1 MQMSVQQNLIAG
13 VCVAIG
19 IASVGVS
26 LKAGIDHFV
35 DRDRVVTVK
44 GLAERNVQADYV
56 IWPVTFRVTGN
67 DLSALYEK
75 AQRQSEEI
83 RNFLISQGIK
93 TQDISQG
100 TPSVQ
105 DLHADFYGNNLPPE
119 RYRMEMAVSVAT
131 TDVDTVLKAM
141 GNQSELIQKG
151 VLFTQNYRTQFSFN
165 GLNSIKPEMV
175 EEATKNARSTAQKFA
190 EDSDSELGKIR
201 RASQGQFS
209 IYDRDS
215 NTPYIKRVR
224 VVTTVEYYLKD

>member
-1 MQMSVQQNLIAG
+1 MSVQQNLIAG

-19 IASVGVS
+19 IASVGIS

-75 AQRQSEEI
+75 AQTQSEEI

-93 TQDISQG
+93 AQDISQG

-141 GNQSELIQKG
+141 VNQSELIQKG
-151 VLFTQNYRTQFSFN
+151 VLCTQNYRTQFSFN

>member
-1 MQMSVQQNLIAG
+1 MSVQQNLIAG

-19 IASVGVS
+19 IASVGIS

-75 AQRQSEEI
+75 AQTQSEEI

-93 TQDISQG
+93 AQDISQG

-141 GNQSELIQKG
+141 VNQSELIQKG

-190 EDSDSELGKIR
+190 EDSDSKLGKIR

>member
-1 MQMSVQQNLIAG
+1 MSVQQNLIAG

-19 IASVGVS
+19 IASVGIS

-75 AQRQSEEI
+75 AQTQSEEI
-83 RNFLISQGIK
+83 RNFLTSQGIK
-93 TQDISQG
+93 AQDISQG

-141 GNQSELIQKG
+141 VNQSELIQKG

>member
-1 MQMSVQQNLIAG
+1 MSVQQNLIAG

-19 IASVGVS
+19 IASVGIS
-26 LKAGIDHFV
+26 LKASIDHFV

-75 AQRQSEEI
+75 AQTQSEEI

-93 TQDISQG
+93 AQDISQG

-119 RYRMEMAVSVAT
+119 RYRMEMAVSVAI

-141 GNQSELIQKG
+141 VNQSELIQKG

>member
-1 MQMSVQQNLIAG
+1 MSVQQNLIAG

-19 IASVGVS
+19 NASVVVS

-75 AQRQSEEI
+75 AQTQSEEI

-93 TQDISQG
+93 AQDISQG

-141 GNQSELIQKG
+141 VNQSELIQKG

>member
-1 MQMSVQQNLIAG
+1 MSVQQNLIAG

-19 IASVGVS
+19 IASVGIS

-75 AQRQSEEI
+75 AQTQSEEI

-93 TQDISQG
+93 AQDISQG

-105 DLHADFYGNNLPPE
+105 DLHADFYGKNLPPE

>member
-1 MQMSVQQNLIAG
+1 MSVQQNLIAG

-19 IASVGVS
+19 IASVGIS
-26 LKAGIDHFV
+26 LKTGIDHFV

-75 AQRQSEEI
+75 AQTQSEEI

-93 TQDISQG
+93 AQDISQG

-141 GNQSELIQKG
+141 VNQSELIQKG

-215 NTPYIKRVR
+215 NTPYIKRIR

>member
-1 MQMSVQQNLIAG
+1 MSVQQNLIAG

-75 AQRQSEEI
+75 AQTQSEEI

-93 TQDISQG
+93 AQDISQG

-131 TDVDTVLKAM
+131 TDVATVLKAM
-141 GNQSELIQKG
+141 VSQSELIQKG

>member
-1 MQMSVQQNLIAG
+1 MSVQQNLIAG

-19 IASVGVS
+19 IASVGIS

-75 AQRQSEEI
+75 AQTQSEEI

-93 TQDISQG
+93 AQDISQG

-141 GNQSELIQKG
+141 VNQSELIQKG
-151 VLFTQNYRTQFSFN
+151 VLFKQNYRTQFSFN

>member
-75 AQRQSEEI
+75 AQTQSEEI

-93 TQDISQG
+93 AQDISQG

-131 TDVDTVLKAM
+131 TDVDMVLKAM

>member
-1 MQMSVQQNLIAG
+1 MSVQQNLIAG

-19 IASVGVS
+19 IASVGIS

-67 DLSALYEK
+67 DLSSLYEK
-75 AQRQSEEI
+75 AQTQSEEI

-93 TQDISQG
+93 AQDISQG

-141 GNQSELIQKG
+141 VNQSELIQKG

>member
-1 MQMSVQQNLIAG
+1 MSVQQNLIAG

-19 IASVGVS
+19 IASVGIS
-26 LKAGIDHFV
+26 LKTGIDHFV

-75 AQRQSEEI
+75 AQTQSEEI

-93 TQDISQG
+93 AQDISQG

-141 GNQSELIQKG
+141 VNQSELIQKG

>member
-1 MQMSVQQNLIAG
+1 MSVQQNLIAG

-19 IASVGVS
+19 IASVGIS

-75 AQRQSEEI
+75 AQTQSEEI
-83 RNFLISQGIK
+83 RNFLISQSIK
-93 TQDISQG
+93 AQDISQG

-141 GNQSELIQKG
+141 VNQSELIQKG

>member
-1 MQMSVQQNLIAG
+1 M
-13 VCVAIG
+13 AIG

-75 AQRQSEEI
+75 AQTQSEEI

-93 TQDISQG
+93 AQDISQG

-141 GNQSELIQKG
+141 VNQSELIQKG

-165 GLNSIKPEMV
+165 GLNTNTPEMV
-175 EEATKNARSTAQKFA
+175 EEATKNARSTAPEFA

>member
-1 MQMSVQQNLIAG
+1 MSVQQNLIAG

-67 DLSALYEK
+67 DLSALYGK
-75 AQRQSEEI
+75 AQTQSEEI

-93 TQDISQG
+93 AQDISQG

-141 GNQSELIQKG
+141 VNQSELIQKG

>member
-1 MQMSVQQNLIAG
+1 MSVQQNLIAG

-19 IASVGVS
+19 IASVGIS

-44 GLAERNVQADYV
+44 GLAERNVQADHV

-75 AQRQSEEI
+75 AQTQSEEI

-93 TQDISQG
+93 AQDISQG

-141 GNQSELIQKG
+141 VNQSELIQKG

>member
-1 MQMSVQQNLIAG
+1 MSVQQNLIAG

-19 IASVGVS
+19 IASVGIS

-75 AQRQSEEI
+75 AQTQSEEI

-93 TQDISQG
+93 AQDISQG

-141 GNQSELIQKG
+141 GSQSELIQKG

>member
-1 MQMSVQQNLIAG
+1 MSVQQNLIAG

-75 AQRQSEEI
+75 AQTQSEEI

-93 TQDISQG
+93 AQDISQG

-151 VLFTQNYRTQFSFN
+151 VLFTPNYRTQFSFN

>member
-1 MQMSVQQNLIAG
+1 MSVKQNLIAG

-19 IASVGVS
+19 IASVGIS

-75 AQRQSEEI
+75 AQTQSEEI

-93 TQDISQG
+93 AQDISQG

>member
-1 MQMSVQQNLIAG
+1 MSVQQNLIAG

-19 IASVGVS
+19 IASVGIS

-75 AQRQSEEI
+75 AQTQSEEI

-93 TQDISQG
+93 AQDISQG

-141 GNQSELIQKG
+141 VNQSELIQKG
-151 VLFTQNYRTQFSFN
+151 FLFTQNYRTQFAFN

>member
-1 MQMSVQQNLIAG
+1 MSVQQNLIAG

-75 AQRQSEEI
+75 AQTQSEEI

-93 TQDISQG
+93 AQDISQG
-100 TPSVQ
+100 TPS
-105 DLHADFYGNNLPPE
+105 
-119 RYRMEMAVSVAT
+119 
-131 TDVDTVLKAM
+131 
-141 GNQSELIQKG
+141 
-151 VLFTQNYRTQFSFN
+151 
-165 GLNSIKPEMV
+165 
-175 EEATKNARSTAQKFA
+175 
-190 EDSDSELGKIR
+190 
-201 RASQGQFS
+201 
-209 IYDRDS
+209 
-215 NTPYIKRVR
+215 
-224 VVTTVEYYLKD
+224 

>member
-1 MQMSVQQNLIAG
+1 MTIQQNLIAG
-13 VCVAIG
+13 VCVAVG

-44 GLAERNVQADYV
+44 GLAERNVAADYV

-75 AQRQSEEI
+75 AKTQSQEI
-83 RNFLISQGIK
+83 RQFLINQGIK
-93 TQDISQG
+93 AEDISLG
-100 TPSVQ
+100 TPNVS

-119 RYRMEMAVSVAT
+119 RYRMELAVSVAT
-131 TDVDTVLKAM
+131 EDVSTVLKAM
-141 GNQSELIQKG
+141 VNQSELIQHG
-151 VLFTQNYRTQFSFN
+151 MLFTQNYRTQFSFN
-165 GLNSIKPEMV
+165 GLNAIKPEMV

-201 RASQGQFS
+201 RASQGQFT

-215 NTPYIKRVR
+215 NTPYMKRVR

>member
-1 MQMSVQQNLIAG
+1 MSVQQNLIAG

-19 IASVGVS
+19 IASVGIS

-67 DLSALYEK
+67 DLSVLYEK
-75 AQRQSEEI
+75 AQTQSEEI

-93 TQDISQG
+93 AQDISQG

-105 DLHADFYGNNLPPE
+105 DLHADFYGNSLPPE

-141 GNQSELIQKG
+141 VNQSELIQKG

>member
-1 MQMSVQQNLIAG
+1 MSVQQNLIAG

-19 IASVGVS
+19 IASVGIS

-75 AQRQSEEI
+75 AQTQSEEI

-93 TQDISQG
+93 AQDISQG

-141 GNQSELIQKG
+141 VNQSELIRKG

>member
-1 MQMSVQQNLIAG
+1 MSVQQNLIAG

-19 IASVGVS
+19 IASVGIS

-75 AQRQSEEI
+75 AQTQSEEI

-93 TQDISQG
+93 AQDISQG

-131 TDVDTVLKAM
+131 TEVDTVLKAM
-141 GNQSELIQKG
+141 VNQSELIQKG

>member
-1 MQMSVQQNLIAG
+1 MSVQQNLIAG

-19 IASVGVS
+19 IASVGIS

-75 AQRQSEEI
+75 AQTQSEEI

-93 TQDISQG
+93 AQDISQG

-131 TDVDTVLKAM
+131 TDADTVLKAM
-141 GNQSELIQKG
+141 VNQSELIQKG

>member
-1 MQMSVQQNLIAG
+1 MSVQQNLIAG

-19 IASVGVS
+19 IASVGIS

-75 AQRQSEEI
+75 AQTQSEEI

-93 TQDISQG
+93 AQDISQG

-131 TDVDTVLKAM
+131 TNVDTVLKAM

>member
-1 MQMSVQQNLIAG
+1 MSVQQNLIAG

-19 IASVGVS
+19 IASVGIS

-75 AQRQSEEI
+75 AQTQSEKI

-93 TQDISQG
+93 AQDISQG

-141 GNQSELIQKG
+141 VNQSELIQKG

>member
-1 MQMSVQQNLIAG
+1 MS
-13 VCVAIG
+13 
-19 IASVGVS
+19 SPS
-26 LKAGIDHFV
+26 KDWLKETFKPITSSG
-35 DRDRVVTVK
+35 
-44 GLAERNVQADYV
+44 
-56 IWPVTFRVTGN
+56 TFRVTGN

-75 AQRQSEEI
+75 AQTQSEEI

-93 TQDISQG
+93 AQDISQG

-141 GNQSELIQKG
+141 VNQSELIQKG

-175 EEATKNARSTAQKFA
+175 EEATKNDPPLKNLPKTA
-190 EDSDSELGKIR
+190 IV
-201 RASQGQFS
+201 
-209 IYDRDS
+209 
-215 NTPYIKRVR
+215 N
-224 VVTTVEYYLKD
+224 

>member
-1 MQMSVQQNLIAG
+1 MSVQQNLIAG

-19 IASVGVS
+19 IASVGIS

-35 DRDRVVTVK
+35 DRDHVVTVK

-75 AQRQSEEI
+75 AQTQSEEI

>member
-1 MQMSVQQNLIAG
+1 MSVQQNLIAG

-19 IASVGVS
+19 IASVGIS

-67 DLSALYEK
+67 DLTALYEK
-75 AQRQSEEI
+75 AQTQSEEI

-93 TQDISQG
+93 AQDISQG

-141 GNQSELIQKG
+141 VNQSELIQKG

>member
-1 MQMSVQQNLIAG
+1 MQMSVQQNLIAC

-75 AQRQSEEI
+75 AQTQSEEI

-93 TQDISQG
+93 AQDISQG

-141 GNQSELIQKG
+141 VNQSELIQKG